1 MTLIKNIATAII
13 VCLTFVQANAQVTD
27 TSRTGLLFGKNHAYF
42 LTAPKGWIFDDEAAR
57 EEGIKAVFYPK
68 GENWVD
74 AETAMY
80 TNWAAYDT
88 TKNEKFTDIINADI
102 NNFKTNS
109 KGIIIKKE
117 KVILLDKKKKAI
129 VYSFI
134 NEKEQFFEQVA
145 YIEEKK
151 GAVLIILT
159 SKTKAGLSKNNAFF
173 TELIKSY
180 NFLTDKVNY

>member
-1 MTLIKNIATAII
+1 MTARKHII
-13 VCLTFVQANAQVTD
+13 TSVFTLLLFIQVNAQVTD
-27 TSRTGLLFGKNHAYF
+27 SSRTGLLFGKSHAYF
-42 LTAPKGWIFDDEAAR
+42 LTAPKGWIFDDETAR
-57 EEGIKAVFYPK
+57 EEGIKAVFYPT
-68 GENWVD
+68 GENWAD

-88 TKNEKFTDIINADI
+88 TKNEKFLDIITADI

-117 KVILLDKKKKAI
+117 KVILLDKKKKAV

-159 SKTKAGLSKNNAFF
+159 SKTKAGLTKNNAFF
-173 TELIKSY
+173 VELIKSY